1 VSDVDSGA
9 DWVDAMSRF
18 TVVVGTDVAMV
29 PGVPAG
35 GHATKPLRPFCAETR
50 FGGCEQQSP
59 SGWSCCPVILVDDA
73 AKDPFAP
80 YGRVEVD
87 HDPRIVVGL
96 GSDVD
101 DAD

>member
-1 VSDVDSGA
+1 
-9 DWVDAMSRF
+9 
-18 TVVVGTDVAMV
+18 
-29 PGVPAG
+29 
-35 GHATKPLRPFCAETR
+35 
-50 FGGCEQQSP
+50 
-59 SGWSCCPVILVDDA
+59 VILVDDA